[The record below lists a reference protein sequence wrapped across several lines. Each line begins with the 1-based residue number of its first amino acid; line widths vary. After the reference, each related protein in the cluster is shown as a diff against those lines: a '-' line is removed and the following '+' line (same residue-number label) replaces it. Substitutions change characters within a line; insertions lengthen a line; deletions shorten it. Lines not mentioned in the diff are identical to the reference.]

1 MEIAS
6 LFKDCLSLLNVEN
19 IDTISGIVFPI
30 FTFAWEMIRLT
41 FFFFLKMIFFL
52 QEKVALIISAGPTE
66 HAFPQGGDVD
76 AKQSCFG
83 ISNFICLVV
92 SLYLGSAGR
101 AIGEH

>member
-41 FFFFLKMIFFL
+41 FFFFFENDFL
-52 QEKVALIISAGPTE
+52 PPRKSCIDYIS
-66 HAFPQGGDVD
+66 
-76 AKQSCFG
+76 
-83 ISNFICLVV
+83 
-92 SLYLGSAGR
+92 R
-101 AIGEH
+101 AH